1 MKLCWLAAWLSAI
14 SLAAQSLPTFRSD
27 VNLVRVPCTV
37 TERNGS
43 LVKDLRREEFVVLE
57 DGVPQEVRYL
67 WSEKD
72 LPLAVILVNDS
83 SCESPEFV
91 AQHRQALKH
100 FVEHV
105 LSGNDQA
112 GIVAAAEQALLVS
125 DWTRSAD
132 ELRSRILH
140 PYVDPEPAVLGDYCR
155 GLNPG
160 LFSASIAPCGYKVL
174 WNAVYFSAELKLRP
188 QQARKAILILSDG
201 RDTGSDHNLKEA
213 IAACQRADA
222 VVYSICWSRADR
234 ASNSMYGEYAHW
246 GDRGKP
252 DLASIAWDTGG
263 LAFQGGEKP
272 LGEIFGRIEENL
284 RNQYVLGYTPS
295 TTNSRRSYHKLKVKV
310 TRPGVTVRA
319 REGYYSK

>member
-1 MKLCWLAAWLSAI
+1 MKWPWSVLWFAVPLLAQES
-14 SLAAQSLPTFRSD
+14 PHFRTE
-27 VNLVRVPCTV
+27 VNLVRVPLTV
-37 TERNGS
+37 TQANGAP
-43 LVKDLRREEFVVLE
+43 VQDLRREEFVVLE
-57 DGVPQEVRYL
+57 DGVPQKVRYL

-83 SCESPEFV
+83 SCESPQFV
-91 AQHRQALKH
+91 AQHRQAIRH

-112 GIVAAAEQALLVS
+112 GIVAAADQTLLVR
-125 DWTRSAD
+125 DWTSSAD

-140 PYVDPEPAVLGDYCR
+140 PYEDPQPPVLGDYCR

-160 LFSASIAPCGYKVL
+160 LYSAPIAPCGYKVL
-174 WNAVYFSAELKLRP
+174 WNAVFFSAELKLRP

-222 VVYSICWSRADR
+222 VVYSICWARADR

-263 LAFQGGEKP
+263 LAFPGGKKP
-272 LGEIFGRIEENL
+272 LGEIFGRIEEDL
-284 RNQYVLGYTPS
+284 RNQYVVGYTPS
-295 TTNSRRSYHKLKVKV
+295 ATNSRRSYHKLKVKV
-310 TRPGVTVRA
+310 TRPGLIVRA
-319 REGYYSK
+319 REGYYSE